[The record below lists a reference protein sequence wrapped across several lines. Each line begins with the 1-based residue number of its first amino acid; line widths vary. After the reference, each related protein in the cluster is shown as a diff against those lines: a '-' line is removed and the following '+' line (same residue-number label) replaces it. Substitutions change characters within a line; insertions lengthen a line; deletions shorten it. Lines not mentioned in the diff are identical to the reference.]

1 MTNESDNNQRIVIG
15 ADAKEK
21 VITFES
27 AAPALSTQGKAL
39 AFGARATARSSG
51 DWGQAFAFGEQSI
64 ADAATAV
71 GAQASLGIAISRQ
84 LAVALGHMG
93 VAVSDEI
100 AISTNILGKAH
111 GKSFAVSCGK
121 GGVADGLIAISLGL
135 DGQAIAR
142 EGGTIALAF
151 YDQHPGHWESP
162 HGCDPTWFDGDDFL
176 SDLRV
181 AKVGENGIR
190 PNFFYRLDKMGR
202 FVEVGPAP
210 DPLTYENAPKAL

>member
-15 ADAKEK
+15 ADAREK

-162 HGCDPTWFDGDDFL
+162 HGCDPTWFDGEVYL
-176 SDLRV
+176 SDLKV
-181 AKVGENGIR
+181 AKVGTNGIR
-190 PNFFYRLDKMGR
+190 ANYRYRLDDDGS
-202 FVEVGPAP
+202 FLEVGPATERKRYDKP
-210 DPLTYENAPKAL
+210 EGSL